1 MKLAKFLKKYS
12 VIDDEFIDDYHTFFD
27 DKADELFWT
36 INLYDIAKWL
46 DIKEEKLKKLLTNN
60 FIKEIDYIIDKKNI
74 NNIVLSP
81 KCCKLLCMM
90 SESEKANLIR
100 TYYTDLE
107 KLIVKYKEE
116 IVNDLDKQMNIK
128 KNSKE
133 MTKNDSRK
141 RMRQY
146 AQSSH
151 RAEEPSSEND
161 KGLIY
166 ILKVGD
172 GLYKLKYIS
181 ENKNKTKK
189 YKLPIVFIFKIDY
202 YIEAH
207 IDEIKKNLN
216 DYRYKNKTRTYK
228 IDLELLKRNIKY
240 SCDIKS

>member
-1 MKLAKFLKKYS
+1 MKFVKFLKKYS

-27 DKADELFWT
+27 EKADELFWT

-46 DIKEEKLKKLLTNN
+46 DIKEEKLKKLLINN
-60 FIKEIDYIIDKKNI
+60 FKEHIDYIIDKKNI
-74 NNIVLSP
+74 NNLVLSP
-81 KCCKLLCMM
+81 KCSKLLCMM
-90 SESEKANLIR
+90 SESKKANLIR
-100 TYYTDLE
+100 TYHTDLE

-128 KNSKE
+128 NNSKE
-133 MTKNDSRK
+133 MF
-141 RMRQY
+141 
-146 AQSSH
+146 
-151 RAEEPSSEND
+151 END

-166 ILKVGD
+166 ILKVKD

-181 ENKNKTKK
+181 ENKTKK

-202 YIEAH
+202 NIEAH
-207 IDEIKKNLN
+207 IDLIKKELN
-216 DYRYKNKTRTYK
+216 KYRYKNKTRTYK

>member
-1 MKLAKFLKKYS
+1 MKLTKFLKKYS
-12 VIDDEFIDDYHTFFD
+12 VIDDGFIDDYHTFFD

-46 DIKEEKLKKLLTNN
+46 DINEEKLKELLTNN

-90 SESEKANLIR
+90 SESKKANLIR

-128 KNSKE
+128 NNSKE
-133 MTKNDSRK
+133 MFDD
-141 RMRQY
+141 
-146 AQSSH
+146 
-151 RAEEPSSEND
+151 SENA

-181 ENKNKTKK
+181 EKKKKKK
-189 YKLPIVFIFKIDY
+189 YKLPILFIFKIDY

-240 SCDIKS
+240 SCDIMS